1 MSKITTD
8 KEFIDEIY
16 QDTDL
21 LESIKIQSFLLDI
34 AIKVK
39 QLRQKRG
46 FSQRVLADKIHSTQK
61 TILNLEK
68 GKSVTTETLYKVFK
82 ALGVSPVIGFETK

>member
-1 MSKITTD
+1 MTKTTAD

-16 QDTDL
+16 QDIDL

-68 GKSVTTETLYKVFK
+68 GKPVTTETLYKVFK
-82 ALGVSPVIGFETK
+82 ALGVSPVIGFE

>member
-1 MSKITTD
+1 MTKTITD
-8 KEFIDEIY
+8 KEFLNDIY
-16 QDTDL
+16 QDNDL

-61 TILNLEK
+61 TILNIEK
-68 GKSVTTETLYKVFK
+68 GKPVTTETLYKVFK

>member
-1 MSKITTD
+1 MSKTD
-8 KEFIDEIY
+8 TDFLQEIY
-16 QDTDL
+16 QDQDL

-46 FSQRVLADKIHSTQK
+46 FSQRILANKIHSTQK

-68 GKSVTTETLYKVFK
+68 GKPVTTETLYKVFK
-82 ALGVSPVIGFETK
+82 ALGVNPVIGFEKTTI